1 MEKIGRI
8 AAVATLALV
17 CVCAGARVASAAGEE
32 AAAPTPS
39 SAAAAASLQP
49 VIVVGLLGGW
59 IHADNCC
66 DHIVQLTA
74 QLNREYGAG
83 VRAELFEN
91 HQREQ
96 ARDRILALLDLDG
109 DGAVEQDEA
118 RAARIVIYGESWGA
132 SETVTLARE
141 LGARGI
147 PVLLTVQIDSV
158 AKPGENDGVAP
169 ANVAQAA
176 NFYQLHGILHG
187 RPEIRAEDASHTEVI
202 GNFRFDYR
210 RHPVPVRGASW
221 FARTFFRSHVSIEND
236 PVVWSRIEALIRS
249 KLPAPAAQPQVASVT
264 SPR

>member
-8 AAVATLALV
+8 AAIATLALA
-17 CVCAGARVASAAGEE
+17 CVCAAARPARGAGEKSADVAAASAA
-32 AAAPTPS
+32 AS
-39 SAAAAASLQP
+39 SARP

-74 QLNREYGAG
+74 ELNREYGAG
-83 VRAELFEN
+83 VRAEIFEN

-96 ARDRILALLDLDG
+96 ARDRILALLDRDG
-109 DGAVEQDEA
+109 DGALDAEET
-118 RAARIVIYGESWGA
+118 RGARIVIFGESWGA

-158 AKPGENDGVAP
+158 AKPGENDAMAP
-169 ANVAQAA
+169 ANVAQAV
-176 NFYQLHGILHG
+176 NFYQPNGILHG
-187 RPEIRAEDASHTEVI
+187 RPEIRAEDASRTEVI

-210 RHPVPVRGASW
+210 RNPVPVRGASW

-236 PVVWSRIEALIRS
+236 PAVWSRIEALIRS
-249 KLPAPAAQPQVASVT
+249 KLPAPAAQPQVASAG